1 MAGVITTGNISR
13 LLQEGIKNVF
23 GQAYEHHPKQWD
35 MLFNQEQSNK
45 AFEQDQ
51 QFEGFGLA
59 PVKQEGAGVSYDS
72 QQEGFSPKFLNL
84 TYAKGFIVTKEAL
97 RDNLYHLFDKRARAL
112 AFSMQQTKENV
123 GANIYN
129 RGFNSA
135 FLMEGGDGVELFS
148 TAHING
154 PSDSNTFS
162 NELATPAAL
171 TEAALEDLLI
181 QINEAT
187 DPRGLRIAIRGE
199 RLIVPPKLG
208 FEAERILNSVLQNDT
223 GNNAVNAVRST
234 GMLPGGHMVNNY
246 LTSNTAW
253 FIKTNAPDG
262 MKYFTR
268 QEVEFDQDMDFGT
281 SNTRF
286 KAEERNVFGWSDPR
300 GAFASAGV

>member
-13 LLQEGIKNVF
+13 LLQEGVKNVF
-23 GQAYEHHPKQWD
+23 GQAYESHSEQWS
-35 MLFNQEQSNK
+35 MLFNTEQSNK

-59 PVKQEGAGVSYDS
+59 PVKNEGAGVAYDS
-72 QQEGFSPKFLNL
+72 QQEGFSPKFPNL
-84 TYAKGFIVTKEAL
+84 TYAKGFIVTKEAMA
-97 RDNLYHLFDKRARAL
+97 DNLYNLFERRARAL

-129 RGFNSA
+129 RGFNAA
-135 FLMEGGDGVELFS
+135 FLMTGGDGVELFS

-154 PSDSNTFS
+154 PSDNTTFS

-171 TEAALEDLLI
+171 SEASLEDLLI

-187 DPRGLRIAIRGE
+187 DPRGLRIALRGE

-208 FEAERILNSVLQNDT
+208 FEAERILNSTLQNDT
-223 GNNAVNAVRST
+223 GNNAINAVRAT
-234 GMLPGGHMVNNY
+234 GMLPSGHMVNNY

-268 QEVEFDQDMDFGT
+268 QAVDFDQDMDFGT
-281 SNTRF
+281 SNARF
-286 KAEERNVFGWSDPR
+286 KADERYAYGWSDPR
-300 GAFASAGV
+300 GAYASAGV

>member
-1 MAGVITTGNISR
+1 MPGVILTGNISR
-13 LLQEGIKNVF
+13 LLVEGVKNVF
-23 GQAYEHHPKQWD
+23 GQAYEKHEEQWP
-35 MLFNQEQSNK
+35 MLFNTEQSRK

-59 PVKQEGAGVSYDS
+59 PEKPEGAGVSYDS
-72 QQEGFSPKFLNL
+72 QQEGFSPKFRNL
-84 TYAKGFIVTKEAL
+84 TYAKGFIVSKEAL
-97 RDNLYHLFDKRARAL
+97 KDNLYNLFEKRARAL

-123 GANIYN
+123 GANVYN
-129 RGFNSA
+129 RGFNST

-154 PSDSNTFS
+154 PSDNTTFS

-171 TEAALEDLLI
+171 SEAALEDLLI

-187 DPRGLRIAIRGE
+187 DPRGLRIALRGE

-223 GNNAVNAVRST
+223 GNNAINAVRST
-234 GMLPGGHMVNNY
+234 GMLPAGHMVNNY

-262 MKYFTR
+262 IKYFTR

-286 KAEERNVFGWSDPR
+286 KADERYSFGWSDPR
-300 GAFASAGV
+300 GAYGSAGI

>member
-13 LLQEGIKNVF
+13 LLQEGVKNVF
-23 GQAYEHHPKQWD
+23 GQAYEAHATQWD
-35 MLFNQEQSNK
+35 KLFDTEQSRK

-59 PVKQEGAGVSYDS
+59 PVKQEGAGVAYDS
-72 QQEGFSPKFLNL
+72 QQEGFSPKFPNL
-84 TYAKGFIVTKEAL
+84 TYAKGFIVTKEAMD
-97 RDNLYHLFDKRARAL
+97 DNLYHLFDRRARAL

-123 GANIYN
+123 AANVYN

-135 FLMEGGDGVELFS
+135 FLMQGGDGVELFS
-148 TAHING
+148 TAHVNG
-154 PSDSNTFS
+154 PSDSTTFS

-171 TEAALEDLLI
+171 SEASLEDLLI

-187 DPRGLRIAIRGE
+187 DPRGLRIALRGQS
-199 RLIVPPKLG
+199 LIVPPKLG

-223 GNNAVNAVRST
+223 GNNAINAIRST

-268 QEVEFDQDMDFGT
+268 QGVEFEQDMDFGT
-281 SNTRF
+281 SNARF
-286 KAEERNVFGWSDPR
+286 KADERYSFGWSDPR
-300 GAFASAGV
+300 GAYGSSGI

>member
-1 MAGVITTGNISR
+1 MSGVITTGNISR
-13 LLQEGIKNVF
+13 LLQEGVKNVF
-23 GQAYEHHPKQWD
+23 GQAYESHNEQWS
-35 MLFNQEQSNK
+35 MLFDSEDSNK

-59 PVKQEGAGVSYDS
+59 PVKAEGAGVAYDS
-72 QQEGFSPKFLNL
+72 QQEGFSPKFPNL
-84 TYAKGFIVTKEAL
+84 TYAKGFIVTKEAMA
-97 RDNLYHLFDKRARAL
+97 DNLYNLFERRARAL

-135 FLMEGGDGVELFS
+135 FLMTGGDGVELFS

-154 PSDSNTFS
+154 PSDPTTFS

-171 TEAALEDLLI
+171 SEASLEDLLI

-187 DPRGLRIAIRGE
+187 DPRGLRIALRGE

-208 FEAERILNSVLQNDT
+208 FEAERILNSVLQSDT
-223 GNNAVNAVRST
+223 GNNAINAVRST
-234 GMLPGGHMVNNY
+234 GMLPAGHAVENY

-268 QEVEFDQDMDFGT
+268 QAVDFDQDMDFGT
-281 SNTRF
+281 SNARF
-286 KAEERNVFGWSDPR
+286 KADERYSFGWSDPR
-300 GAFASAGV
+300 GAYGSAGV